1 MPRDLPIG
9 NGSLLVNFDQ
19 TYQIRDL
26 YWPHVGQENHTLGHT
41 FRVGVWAEGQF
52 RWLGDPGWE
61 RDLRFDQQT
70 FLTRVRLRHSG
81 LALTLEFTDA
91 VDFHESL
98 LVRRCIMT
106 DESKRARDVQVFFHH
121 DFHILGSE
129 VGDTAYYEPERRALL
144 HYKGGRWF
152 LANGAVPV
160 GSQTGPD
167 VATGDTLPGLAVGVH
182 YWACG
187 YKDLPGREGAP
198 GGTRRT
204 GNSLATRW
212 LRGR

>member
-26 YWPHVGQENHTLGHT
+26 YWPHVGQENHTQGHT

-52 RWLGDPGWE
+52 RWLGDPGWD
-61 RDLRFDQQT
+61 RNLRFDRET
-70 FLTRVRLRHSG
+70 LLTRVRLRHSG

-106 DESKRARDVQVFFHH
+106 DESKRARDVRVFFHH

-144 HYKGGRWF
+144 HYKRGRWF
-152 LANGAVPV
+152 LANGAVSV
-160 GSQTGPD
+160 GSEAGPAWA
-167 VATGDTLPGLAVGVH
+167 ATGDTLSGLLVGIH
-182 YWACG
+182 HWACG
-187 YKDLPGREGAP
+187 
-198 GGTRRT
+198 
-204 GNSLATRW
+204 
-212 LRGR
+212 